1 MVTYGDYFS
10 RNVLHQCGISPDKTL
25 LNSEENTYTGT
36 QRTENIRSQM
46 IDIYKTLYRGYAEK
60 NVETKENF
68 DDFQVERKIVSA
80 FYDSGVLTNAER
92 DYFKTQAIQNAN
104 ERERISVDEA
114 NLSSGQVKA
123 QKIDAPIKTPLE
135 RKI

>member
-1 MVTYGDYFS
+1 M
-10 RNVLHQCGISPDKTL
+10 

-60 NVETKENF
+60 NAATKENF